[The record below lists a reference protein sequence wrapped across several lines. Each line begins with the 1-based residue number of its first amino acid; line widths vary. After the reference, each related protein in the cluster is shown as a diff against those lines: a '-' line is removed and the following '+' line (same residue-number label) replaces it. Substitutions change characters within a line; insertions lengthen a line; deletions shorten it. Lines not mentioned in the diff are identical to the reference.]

1 MLAREI
7 HQRGAIRER
16 AGGAYF
22 FDTSAL
28 DELSPVA
35 LGPWLAARELAGLG
49 DELVALAR
57 LCAVLGGEVARDE
70 LVAIVEAAERQGGA
84 TTTIDVDIGLRELVT
99 AGVLM
104 ETAHGY
110 GFRQALVEEGVYATT
125 NEDERRALH
134 RTALSTL
141 TLSPATA
148 ERVAHHAD
156 ALDDHETAARA
167 YAVLGERAIAQ
178 HRPLDAD
185 QNWSAALRHSPDAS
199 PARMTAL
206 MMRAEARYRTQRVR
220 DALVDLDEAAAIAT
234 ALGARDVQARIEL
247 QRATALDWADDWD
260 GSAAA
265 AARAR
270 ELLGDTPSVDAD
282 LAEARS
288 LFRAGK
294 FDEAQPKLAAV
305 RVAAREQHKTETEII
320 ARLLESTALVDLGRY
335 EEATRAFDEL
345 IPLCRV
351 NDDRFHLG
359 VAYANRS
366 WLWSVQGETERCN
379 EDLRTVIQLAREIG
393 HAQVE
398 RIATYNLGEALLW
411 QGSLDEALRLARRSE
426 SLQLGHGEGAA
437 KLDQLLI
444 ARVLAARG
452 DTGDLANI
460 LQELSNQALSPNEQ
474 AVFDILSGGRWE
486 DLLRSEHL
494 TVENKLEL
502 GQLALRAGVL
512 DEERRQ
518 ELAALQLAHPLWS
531 KLNVSFL

>member
-1 MLAREI
+1 
-7 HQRGAIRER
+7 
-16 AGGAYF
+16 
-22 FDTSAL
+22 
-28 DELSPVA
+28 
-35 LGPWLAARELAGLG
+35 
-49 DELVALAR
+49 
-57 LCAVLGGEVARDE
+57 
-70 LVAIVEAAERQGGA
+70 
-84 TTTIDVDIGLRELVT
+84 
-99 AGVLM
+99 
-104 ETAHGY
+104 
-110 GFRQALVEEGVYATT
+110 
-125 NEDERRALH
+125 
-134 RTALSTL
+134 
-141 TLSPATA
+141 
-148 ERVAHHAD
+148 
-156 ALDDHETAARA
+156 
-167 YAVLGERAIAQ
+167 
-178 HRPLDAD
+178 
-185 QNWSAALRHSPDAS
+185 
-199 PARMTAL
+199 MTAL

-220 DALVDLDEAAAIAT
+220 DALVDLEQAGEIAR
-234 ALGARDVQARIEL
+234 ALGDPVVQARIEL

-265 AARAR
+265 AAKAR
-270 ELLGDTPSVDAD
+270 DLLGDTPSVEAD

-305 RVAAREQHKTETEII
+305 RVAARQQRKTETEII

-335 EEATRAFDEL
+335 DEATRAFDEL
-345 IPLCRV
+345 IPLCRE

-411 QGSLDEALRLARRSE
+411 QGQLDEALRLARRSE

-452 DTGDLANI
+452 DTADLAHI
-460 LQELSNQALSPNEQ
+460 LQILANQALSPNEQ
-474 AVFDILSGGRWE
+474 AVFDILRGDRWE

-494 TVENKLEL
+494 SVENKLEL

-518 ELAALQLAHPLWS
+518 ELAALQAAHPLWA
-531 KLNVSFL
+531 KLPVAFK